1 MHTKQQ
7 HTLPLCSYTP
17 TIPAKLPPSFSF
29 APPQPHRPFDPYIKF
44 STVVA
49 EFASTPLAMFNNAQ
63 HATSTTLTR
72 PKLVFGPT
80 FATMPSL
87 LRMCRRR
94 CTLPSKIVF
103 LVFPRAGYV
112 NSRYAPTRLLIL
124 KTLPGP
130 PASTLTWRRR
140 RVAPTL
146 WSLFKLPRASD
157 TFKIANVGVA
167 PPLEVL
173 SEFWG
178 SRKQLLLVAPLF
190 SALHHYFSTPASSPL
205 PSPQRRQ
212 VKFDISPSGEQGS
225 NPTPYLQ
232 LKIRFFAFPRAGLR
246 VQRQFFQYFCV
257 QLHRRVRYN
266 NAMPSQTRRNLNYT
280 IASSILQAILLKLSQ

>member
-1 MHTKQQ
+1 M
-7 HTLPLCSYTP
+7 LPLCSYTP
-17 TIPAKLPPSFSF
+17 TISAKLPPSFSF
-29 APPQPHRPFDPYIKF
+29 APPQPHRPSDPYIKF

-49 EFASTPLAMFNNAQ
+49 EFASTPLATFNNAQ
-63 HATSTTLTR
+63 HATSTTSTR

-80 FATMPSL
+80 FAMMPSL
-87 LRMCRRR
+87 LRMCQRR
-94 CTLPSKIVF
+94 CAPASKIVF

-130 PASTLTWRRR
+130 PASKFTWRRR

-157 TFKIANVGVA
+157 TFNIANVG
-167 PPLEVL
+167 
-173 SEFWG
+173 
-178 SRKQLLLVAPLF
+178 SRGQEYCLLLLVAPLF

-225 NPTPYLQ
+225 NPTHYLQ
-232 LKIRFFAFPRAGLR
+232 LKRDFSHTSNSKFDFSRSRERGYVFNFALAWTLISVQRRLNPIAPIFQIFR
-246 VQRQFFQYFCV
+246 VQLR
-257 QLHRRVRYN
+257 RRVRSN
-266 NAMPSQTRRNLNYT
+266 NATPSQTRRNLNYT
-280 IASSILQAILLKLSQ
+280 TR